1 MKKNNRFI
9 IFLFAFIVICI
20 LLLLLFSY
28 FCNMKYYETMENLD
42 ENKKSFHV
50 LLATIGK
57 DGIFRILQS
66 FKTQLSENDYLTV
79 VFDGPDWPNIQEVI
93 DYTKDFKCHVSV
105 IVEEE
110 NLGHWGHGIRNKH
123 KDLKGDYVFHVDDD
137 DDITPDCM
145 DSLRA
150 HCHDLNKVF
159 LFKMQLDSKK
169 IIWTEKKIEHSKV
182 GTPMG
187 ILPIEINKKS
197 DFGYFYGGD
206 YEFYKNLETQGVPFE
221 YIDKLIYI
229 VKPGE

>member
-1 MKKNNRFI
+1 MKKTKPYI
-9 IFLFAFIVICI
+9 IILIAIIGIACLFVI
-20 LLLLLFSY
+20 
-28 FCNMKYYETMENLD
+28 NYYRSFVKESLENQ
-42 ENKKSFHV
+42 KSFHV

-57 DGIFRILQS
+57 DGIFRILRS
-66 FKTQLSENDYLTV
+66 FKTQLSENDYLTI
-79 VFDGPDWPNIQEVI
+79 VFDGPEWPNIQKVI

-145 DSLRA
+145 ESLRN
-150 HCHDLNKVF
+150 HCNDLNKVF
-159 LFKMQLDSKK
+159 LFKMQLDSKQ

-206 YEFYKNLETQGVPFE
+206 FEFYKNLENQGVPFE
-221 YIDKLIYI
+221 YVDKLIYI
-229 VKPGE
+229 VKPNE